1 MAAIT
6 AGVMMVRAMSIVITT
21 TTTTTITITAEAI
34 GQWAMGLRP
43 RPLRLS
49 KRVCWAL
56 RESSLTLSQ

>member
-6 AGVMMVRAMSIVITT
+6 AGVMMVRAMSIVIT